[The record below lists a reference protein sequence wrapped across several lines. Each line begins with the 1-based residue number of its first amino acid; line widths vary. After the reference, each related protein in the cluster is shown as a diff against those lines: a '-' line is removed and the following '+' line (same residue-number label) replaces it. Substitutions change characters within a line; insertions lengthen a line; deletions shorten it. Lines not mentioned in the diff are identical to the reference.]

1 MIHYQL
7 VCEKGDRF
15 EAWFR
20 GSADFDLQARSGQ
33 VACPICGTAAVEKA
47 LMAPAVRASAA
58 EGPEEAETA
67 PKTEAEQETV
77 RLAAGPDPALSD
89 AMEMARRISR
99 EVKQRSEDV
108 GRRFAE
114 EARKIHYRETEPRSI
129 YGEATGKEVKEML
142 EEGIEFHPLPVLPEE
157 RN

>member
-1 MIHYQL
+1 VIHYQL

-33 VACPICGTAAVEKA
+33 VTCPICGTSAVEKA
-47 LMAPAVRASAA
+47 LMAPAVRRGAEAST
-58 EGPEEAETA
+58 ET
-67 PKTEAEQETV
+67 PKSEPDQDTV
-77 RLAAGPDPALSD
+77 RLAAGPDPALAD
-89 AMEMARRISR
+89 AMEAARRIGR
-99 EVKQRSEDV
+99 EVRQHSEDV

-114 EARKIHYRETEPRSI
+114 EARKIHYRETAPRSI
-129 YGEATGKEVKEML
+129 YGEATGEEVKEML

>member
-7 VCEKGDRF
+7 VCERGDRF

-20 GSADFDLQARSGQ
+20 GSVDFDAQAKAGH
-33 VACPICGTAAVEKA
+33 VVCPVCGTSAVDKA
-47 LMAPAVRASAA
+47 LMAPAIRPSEPVGERTI
-58 EGPEEAETA
+58 GPLATSENA
-67 PKTEAEQETV
+67 ETV

-89 AMEMARRISR
+89 AMELVR
-99 EVKQRSEDV
+99 EIGRSVRANSEDV

-114 EARKIHYRETEPRSI
+114 EARKIHYREAKPRSI
-129 YGEATGKEVKEML
+129 YGEATGDEVQELL
-142 EEGIEFHPLPVLPEE
+142 EEGIEFHQLPVLPKE

>member
-1 MIHYQL
+1 
-7 VCEKGDRF
+7 
-15 EAWFR
+15 
-20 GSADFDLQARSGQ
+20 
-33 VACPICGTAAVEKA
+33 
-47 LMAPAVRASAA
+47 MAPAVRSSA
-58 EGPEEAETA
+58 EGGEDATETA
-67 PKTEAEQETV
+67 PKAEAERATTV

-114 EARKIHYRETEPRSI
+114 EARKIHYRETAPRSI
-129 YGEATGKEVKEML
+129 HGEATGEEVKEML

>member
-1 MIHYQL
+1 VIHYQL
-7 VCEKGDRF
+7 VCRKGDRF

-20 GSADFDLQARSGQ
+20 GSADFDQQARNGH
-33 VACPICGTAAVEKA
+33 VVCPICGTSAVEKA
-47 LMAPAVRASAA
+47 LMAPAVRSAGA
-58 EGPEEAETA
+58 DAAQGGEAA
-67 PKTEAEQETV
+67 PKNDTEQETV

-99 EVKQRSEDV
+99 DVREHSEDV

-114 EARKIHYRETEPRSI
+114 EARKIHYREAAPRSI
-129 YGEATGKEVKEML
+129 YGEATGEEVKEML
-142 EEGIEFHPLPVLPEE
+142 DEGIEFHPLPVLPEE